1 VCVRGGAGVSVC
13 VCMVDVHR
21 YLQPEHV
28 GVAVR
33 CGCVKVSC
41 VQMFMHLEWALD
53 VCVLV
58 V

>member
-1 VCVRGGAGVSVC
+1 
-13 VCMVDVHR
+13 MIDVHR

-33 CGCVKVSC
+33 CGCVEVSF
-41 VQMFMHLEWALD
+41 VQMFMHLECAPD